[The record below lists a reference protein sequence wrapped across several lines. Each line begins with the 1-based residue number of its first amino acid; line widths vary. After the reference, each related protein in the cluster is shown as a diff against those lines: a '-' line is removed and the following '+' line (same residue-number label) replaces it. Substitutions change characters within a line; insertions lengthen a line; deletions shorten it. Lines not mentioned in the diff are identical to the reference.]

1 MLKRISAL
9 DMLLTSTVTRDRK
22 KQNKPFDFKP
32 HICPGGSGM
41 QTGRHACYVMLFYAI
56 DGWVGGWIS
65 IYRSFHLPTGLCVYF
80 SFLFVSKCCVCK
92 YSWTILLVCLVLLS
106 LFWSMLYLS
115 YLTILSDCLFQLSH
129 RLSGLPALSIYPSIH
144 PSQCESNLI

>member
-56 DGWVGGWIS
+56 DGWVGGWVD
-65 IYRSFHLPTGLCVYF
+65 IYLP
-80 SFLFVSKCCVCK
+80 
-92 YSWTILLVCLVLLS
+92 ILS
-106 LFWSMLYLS
+106 STNWSM
-115 YLTILSDCLFQLSH
+115 CLFFFSV
-129 RLSGLPALSIYPSIH
+129 
-144 PSQCESNLI
+144 CF

>member
-80 SFLFVSKCCVCK
+80 SFLFVSKCCVCAN
-92 YSWTILLVCLVLLS
+92 IVEQ
-106 LFWSMLYLS
+106 FYLS
-115 YLTILSDCLFQLSH
+115 
-129 RLSGLPALSIYPSIH
+129 ALSCYLYFDRCFIY
-144 PSQCESNLI
+144 LI